1 MVTDPDVRTKCRDTD
16 TMLAE
21 RKKPVFL
28 TTIAAIAVCAVF
40 ALTWLITRH
49 FQVCADCAS
58 VSGTAKAHIWNI
70 FIAAACII
78 SLAGAGIVFY
88 IANKKKKRME
98 TFVAMDKTNEEL
110 QFIST
115 ERTRIAARLA
125 EQERLFAT
133 IINAVDAGIFW
144 RDSNSVYQGC
154 NENYAGLIGLDK
166 PESIIG
172 KTDFDIEANREQGD
186 LYAKCDREV
195 MKTQI
200 PLLNMEE
207 AHYRPDG
214 SEMNLLTSKV
224 PLRDANGETNGVIGI
239 CTDVTELKKT
249 QNEIRLGSGGLFD
262 AINAMQEGFVL
273 VDSSANII
281 EGNAWFA
288 GLLEKSADQLR
299 GQNIC
304 DCISQPAGEQLQNTI
319 ETFRLQASGEPAVIQ
334 HRIGQKD
341 LQITVQPLYRDQR
354 YDSAILNV
362 VDVSALTDAR
372 ERAELASS
380 RKTRFL
386 ASMSRQIRTPLNS
399 ITGFADL
406 LEQEKLTAD
415 QDRFVQMIA
424 ESANNILS
432 IISEIIDLSEEE
444 VDDSGVDD
452 SPAHT
457 AESIAPVAQVRK
469 VISNAPKSSPHVGE
483 PLDDKDGKQ
492 HSVLIVDDVLENR
505 MLLDTL
511 LKKAGYRVSF
521 ASDGYAAVELADSTK
536 FDVILMDIQMAGMNG
551 LETTRTIHA
560 HSLNANTPILAMTAS
575 VTEQDEALCFDAGC
589 DDFIRKPIRK
599 ELLMRKVWRSIQ
611 QQEQIKGARR
621 GNEITSFLADD
632 PDYQK
637 TIVTFIGNLPARIA
651 EMQQAL
657 DEENLQELA
666 FKAHALKGLGG
677 FAGFPIYTEL
687 AKSIETSIKESQ
699 LDEIRQKLDEMVDL
713 CQRTMLPKE

>member
-1 MVTDPDVRTKCRDTD
+1 MVTDPAVGTKCRDTD
-16 TMLAE
+16 TMWLQ
-21 RKKPVFL
+21 RKKTVLL
-28 TTIAAIAVCAVF
+28 TALAAVAVCAAF
-40 ALTWLITRH
+40 ALVWLIARH
-49 FQVCADCAS
+49 FAVCADCTD
-58 VSGTAKAHIWNI
+58 VSGTIKAHIRNI
-70 FIAAACII
+70 FIVAACII
-78 SLAGAGIVFY
+78 SLANVGIVFY
-88 IANKKKKRME
+88 IVNKKKKRME
-98 TFVAMDKTNEEL
+98 NFVAMDKINEEL
-110 QFIST
+110 QFISS

-125 EQERLFAT
+125 EQERLFET
-133 IINAVDAGIFW
+133 VISAVSCGVFW

-172 KTDFDIEANREQGD
+172 KTDFDIEANRDQGD

-207 AHYRPDG
+207 THCRADG
-214 SEMNLLTSKV
+214 SEMNLLTSKL
-224 PLRDANGETNGVIGI
+224 PLCDANGETNGVMGI

-249 QNEIRLGSGGLFD
+249 QKEIRLGSGGLFD
-262 AINAMQEGFVL
+262 AISAMQVGFVL

-281 EGNAWFA
+281 EGNAWFT
-288 GLLEKSADQLR
+288 GLLEKNSDQLR

-304 DCISQPAGEQLQNTI
+304 DCMSHPAGKQLRNII

-354 YDSAILNV
+354 CDGAVLNV
-362 VDVSALTDAR
+362 VDVSVLTDAK
-372 ERAELASS
+372 ELAELASS

-406 LEQEKLTAD
+406 LEQENLTAE

-424 ESANNILS
+424 ESAKNILS

-444 VDDSGVDD
+444 VGDTGVDD
-452 SPAHT
+452 SSAHT
-457 AESIAPVAQVRK
+457 AESIAPVAQVREVK
-469 VISNAPKSSPHVGE
+469 RQAPKNSPNVGD
-483 PLDDKDGKQ
+483 PLDDKDGEQ
-492 HSVLIVDDVLENR
+492 YAVLIVDDVLENR
-505 MLLDTL
+505 MLLEAL
-511 LKKAGYRVSF
+511 LKKAGYDVSF
-521 ASDGYAAVELADSTK
+521 ASDGYEAVEVADSTK

-551 LETTRTIHA
+551 LEATRTIHA
-560 HSLNANTPILAMTAS
+560 HALNADTPVVAMTAS

-589 DDFIRKPIRK
+589 DDFVRKPIK
-599 ELLMRKVWRSIQ
+599 KDILMRKVWRFIQ
-611 QQEQIKGARR
+611 QQKQIKGARR
-621 GNEITSFLADD
+621 GDKITSFLADD

-637 TIVTFIGNLPARIA
+637 TIVTFIGNLPARIE

-657 DEENLQELA
+657 DEENLKELA

-687 AKSIETSIKESQ
+687 AKSIEASIKESE

-713 CQRTMLPKE
+713 CQRTGLPKK